1 MATYDIGDKV
11 YLSWSTYDSSGNL
24 ANPGTVTASITLPDG
39 TSTSVSTAT
48 ASTGAYT
55 ASYSPS
61 QAGRHIVSWTA
72 TGTWPQAYADIF
84 EVRDIADIGIVGLS
98 EVKQHLNIPANS
110 TADDEEILRFMDAA
124 TDLAESYVGQV
135 LGRRTYTSELY
146 DGGADCIRIRNPRA
160 ISITSVYENGALVAA
175 SGYALDYTGQRLYR
189 VGSSTLYATNSY
201 GYWTAGFNNISV
213 TYVAG
218 YVNPSQAAKQGVLE
232 IIRHLWQTQ
241 RGTMNVLGRT
251 LAGDEFTPATT
262 GAGYSL
268 PRRAME
274 LLDPTS
280 FPGMA

>member
-1 MATYDIGDKV
+1 MTYDLGDVVPLGITITDSTGANANASAVTCTV
-11 YLSWSTYDSSGNL
+11 Y
-24 ANPGTVTASITLPDG
+24 LPDG
-39 TSTSVSTAT
+39 TSASVSVTNP
-48 ASTGAYT
+48 STGLYNADYV
-55 ASYSPS
+55 PS
-61 QAGRHIVSWTA
+61 QVGRHAVKWVA
-72 TGTWPQAYADIF
+72 TGTNASAYSDEF
-84 EVRDIADIGIVGLS
+84 SVRDFSELGIVGLD
-98 EVKQHLNIPANS
+98 EVKQYLNIPLTI
-110 TADDEEILRFMDAA
+110 TADDEEIRRIIDAA
-124 TDLAESYVGQV
+124 SDLAESYVGQV